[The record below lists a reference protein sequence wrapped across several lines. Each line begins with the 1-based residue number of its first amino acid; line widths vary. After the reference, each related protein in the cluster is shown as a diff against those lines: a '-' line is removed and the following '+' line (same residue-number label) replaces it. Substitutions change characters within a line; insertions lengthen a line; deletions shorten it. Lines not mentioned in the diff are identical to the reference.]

1 MQNGSGF
8 SIKSWRD
15 VLTIGMIL
23 AIAMSALIWFLK
35 IDGQALENSKEI
47 AHIEGEVAAGI
58 LPRAEERIN
67 SLSDRV
73 RKLELAERGHQ

>member
-35 IDGQALENSKEI
+35 IDGQVRENSQEI
-47 AHIEGEVAAGI
+47 AEIKGQISAGI
-58 LPRAEERIN
+58 LPRADERLN
-67 SLSDRV
+67 ALSERV